1 MSADRILKYWPEIY
15 WEIDD
20 FVALAPA
27 ESSEVEYL
35 DKAVNQLFDDQFV
48 MTSSPQAIER
58 REKMLKIQADPSTES
73 LDFRKKRIL
82 NRYQTKPPFT
92 IRWLQRQLNELVGAG
107 LVIVDVDVQNFTL
120 YVRAAI
126 EDAAVF
132 KEVNHTVL
140 TVKPANLIYNQQT
153 QIDEGI
159 TLQENIYKS
168 YLDRKTG
175 LSTTW
180 RLGISPFAVRGEEVQ
195 VK

>member
-1 MSADRILKYWPEIY
+1 MPADRILKYWPSFYQEV
-15 WEIDD
+15 DD
-20 FVALAPA
+20 FKALAD
-27 ESSEVEYL
+27 VEATELDDL
-35 DKAVNQLFDDQFV
+35 DKAIQRSFDDEFV
-48 MTSSPQAIER
+48 MTSGPQGIER
-58 REKMLKIQADPSTES
+58 REKMLGIQADPSNES

-92 IRWLQRQLNELVGAG
+92 IRWLQRQLNELVGVG
-107 LVIVDVDVQNFTL
+107 LVIVNVDVQNFIL
-120 YVRAAI
+120 YVKADI
-126 EDAAVF
+126 DDAAVF

-153 QIDEGI
+153 EINEGI

-168 YLDRKTG
+168 RLERKTG

-180 RLGISPFAVRGEEVQ
+180 QLGISPFAVRGEEVQ

>member
-1 MSADRILKYWPEIY
+1 MPADRILNYWPDFYKEIA
-15 WEIDD
+15 D
-20 FVALAPA
+20 FIALADAQTP
-27 ESSEVEYL
+27 EVEGIE
-35 DKAVNQLFDDQFV
+35 KAVQQLFDDQFV

-58 REKMLKIQADPSTES
+58 REKMLGIQADPANES

-92 IRWLQRQLNELVGAG
+92 IRWLQQRLNELVGLG
-107 LVIVDVDVQNFTL
+107 LVVVDVDVQNFIL
-120 YVRAAI
+120 YVRADI
-126 EDAAVF
+126 DDAAVF

-153 QIDEGI
+153 EINEGI

-168 YLDRKTG
+168 TLRRMTG

-180 RLGISPFAVRGEEVQ
+180 QLGITPFAIRGEEEQ
-195 VK
+195 IK

>member
-1 MSADRILKYWPEIY
+1 MPADRILKYWPSFYQEV
-15 WEIDD
+15 DD
-20 FVALAPA
+20 FKALAD
-27 ESSEVEYL
+27 VEATELDDL
-35 DKAVNQLFDDQFV
+35 DKAIQRSFDDEFV
-48 MTSSPQAIER
+48 MTSGPEGIER
-58 REKMLKIQADPSTES
+58 REKMLGIQADPSTES

-107 LVIVDVDVQNFTL
+107 LVIVNVDVQNFIL
-120 YVRAAI
+120 YVKADIDA
-126 EDAAVF
+126 AAVF

-153 QIDEGI
+153 EINEGI

-168 YLDRKTG
+168 SLDRRTG

-180 RLGISPFAVRGEEVQ
+180 QLGISPFAMRGEEVL

>member
-1 MSADRILKYWPEIY
+1 MSTDRILRYWPDFYKDIG
-15 WEIDD
+15 D
-20 FVALAPA
+20 FVALAEAQAP
-27 ESSEVEYL
+27 EVEGL
-35 DKAVNQLFDDQFV
+35 EKAVEQLFNDQFV

-58 REKMLKIQADPSTES
+58 REKMLNIQADPANES

-92 IRWLQRQLNELVGAG
+92 VRWLQQRLNELVGPG
-107 LVIVDVDVQNFTL
+107 LVVVDVDVQNFIL
-120 YVRAAI
+120 YVRADI
-126 EDAAVF
+126 DDAAVF

-153 QIDEGI
+153 EINEGI
-159 TLQENIYKS
+159 TLRENIYRTT
-168 YLDRKTG
+168 LRRMTG

-180 RLGISPFAVRGEEVQ
+180 QLGSTPFAVRGEEEQ

>member
-27 ESSEVEYL
+27 ESSEVEDM

-48 MTSSPQAIER
+48 MTSSPHAIER

-73 LDFRKKRIL
+73 LEFRKKRIL

-92 IRWLQRQLNELVGAG
+92 IRWLQRQLNELVGTG
-107 LVIVDVDVQNFTL
+107 LVIVNVDVQNFIL
-120 YVRAAI
+120 YVRADI
-126 EDAAVF
+126 DDAAVF

-153 QIDEGI
+153 QINEGI

-168 YLDRKTG
+168 SLDRKTG

-180 RLGISPFAVRGEEVQ
+180 QLGISPFAVRGEEVQ

>member
-15 WEIDD
+15 QEIDD
-20 FVALAPA
+20 FIALANV
-27 ESSEVEYL
+27 ESSEVEDL
-35 DKAVNQLFDDQFV
+35 DKAVQQLFDDQFV

-73 LDFRKKRIL
+73 LEFRKKRIL

-107 LVIVDVDVQNFTL
+107 LVIVNVDVQNFIL
-120 YVRAAI
+120 YVKADI
-126 EDAAVF
+126 DDAAVF

-153 QIDEGI
+153 QINEGI

-168 YLDRKTG
+168 SLERKTG

-180 RLGISPFAVRGEEVQ
+180 QLGISPFAVRSEEVQ

>member
-27 ESSEVEYL
+27 ESSEVEDM

-92 IRWLQRQLNELVGAG
+92 LRWLQRQLNELVGAG
-107 LVIVDVDVQNFTL
+107 LVIVNVDVQNFIL
-120 YVRAAI
+120 YVKADI
-126 EDAAVF
+126 DDAAVF

-168 YLDRKTG
+168 SLDRRTG

-180 RLGISPFAVRGEEVQ
+180 QLGISPFALRGEEVQ

>member
-1 MSADRILKYWPEIY
+1 MSVDRILKYWPEIY

-20 FVALAPA
+20 FVALAPT
-27 ESSEVEYL
+27 ESSEVEDM

-92 IRWLQRQLNELVGAG
+92 LRWLQRQLNELVGAG
-107 LVIVDVDVQNFTL
+107 LVIVNVDVQNFIL
-120 YVRAAI
+120 YVKADI
-126 EDAAVF
+126 DDAAVF

-153 QIDEGI
+153 QINEGI
-159 TLQENIYKS
+159 TLHENIFKS
-168 YLDRKTG
+168 SLDRKTG

-180 RLGISPFAVRGEEVQ
+180 QLGISPFAVRGEEVQ

>member
-27 ESSEVEYL
+27 ESSEVEDM

-107 LVIVDVDVQNFTL
+107 LVIVNVDVQNFIL
-120 YVRAAI
+120 YVKADI
-126 EDAAVF
+126 DDAAVF

-153 QIDEGI
+153 EINEGI

-168 YLDRKTG
+168 SLERKTG

-180 RLGISPFAVRGEEVQ
+180 QLGISPFAVRGEEVQ